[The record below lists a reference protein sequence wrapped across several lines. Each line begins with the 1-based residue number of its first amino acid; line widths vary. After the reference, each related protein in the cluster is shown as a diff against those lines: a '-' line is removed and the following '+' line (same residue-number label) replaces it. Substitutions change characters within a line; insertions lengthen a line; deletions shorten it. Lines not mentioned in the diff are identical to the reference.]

1 VPVQVGAEEPVLLV
15 QVASS
20 KVCRLQLAVCRSS
33 SLLYINNLAAATGKI
48 DTVAQSGLPATIRP
62 AFLLLVG
69 SAAER
74 AQCSASRGKYYCFL
88 VEMGLRLKTRLQAGW
103 DDSLARV

>member
-1 VPVQVGAEEPVLLV
+1 MHKQ
-15 QVASS
+15 
-20 KVCRLQLAVCRSS
+20 SS
-33 SLLYINNLAAATGKI
+33 SGTRQI

-62 AFLLLVG
+62 AFPLLVG

-103 DDSLARV
+103 DDPLARV